1 MPRILDIFLAGI
13 LLLVCAPVLALCG
26 LLVRLF
32 SPGPVFFR
40 QNREGLHGR
49 PFTMIKLRTMRIDA
63 DGALKSWLASHPRD
77 ADEWLKYRRLAR
89 DPRLIPL
96 IGRPLRISSLDELP
110 QLWNVLR
117 GDMTLVGPRP
127 LEHEVLDRFPLKY
140 RNRRA
145 LVRPGLTGL
154 WQVSG
159 RSEHEMRRVLAIDM
173 VYLRHRGLKLDL
185 QILVRTPLAVFRA
198 RGAY

>member
-1 MPRILDIFLAGI
+1 MPRILDIFLAGT
-13 LLLVCAPVLALCG
+13 LLLICAPVLAVCG
-26 LLVRLF
+26 VLIKIFSRGPLLF
-32 SPGPVFFR
+32 K
-40 QNREGLHGR
+40 QDREGLHGR
-49 PFTMIKLRTMRIDA
+49 PFTMVKLRTMQVDA
-63 DGALKSWLASHPRD
+63 DAVLKRWLATHPRD
-77 ADEWLKYRRLAR
+77 AEEWIKYRRLGR
-89 DPRLIPL
+89 DPRLIPF
-96 IGRPLRISSLDELP
+96 IGRSLRLFSFDELP

-127 LEHEVLDRFPLKY
+127 LEFDVLDRFPSKY

-159 RSEHEMRRVLAIDM
+159 RSEHELRRVLAIDM
-173 VYLRHRGLKLDL
+173 VYLRHRGLTLDL
-185 QILVRTPLAVFRA
+185 KILLRTPLAVLRA